1 MAVAAS
7 RGRLMPQP
15 LPDRIAV
22 VATFYPIAHF
32 TQAVGGER
40 VAVATL
46 VGRGVE
52 PHEYE
57 PTARDRA
64 TVANANLFIIHGGS
78 VDAWAGKMAA
88 QLQTI
93 TVVAVSPASTDP
105 HTWLDPLLARQ
116 MVTTIR
122 DALIQIAPRERAF
135 FEDTAARYLGRL
147 AILDEDYRTAL
158 SSCRQKEFIT
168 SHDAFGVL
176 AARYGLRAIPIAGLS
191 PEEEPSLKQLSDI
204 ATLAKRKGHTTVFM
218 ESLASPK
225 LAETIAREASASVQM
240 LNPLEGLT
248 TEEEA
253 RGATYL
259 SIMREN
265 LQALARALRCD
276 DEK

>member
-1 MAVAAS
+1 MIVLIVCGYIVQCLFAINWNPTTFAICVKRSYGRRTMPKPTLYIFWIVLLLGIAGVMAVAAS

-135 FEDTAARYLGRL
+135 FEDTAARY
-147 AILDEDYRTAL
+147 
-158 SSCRQKEFIT
+158 
-168 SHDAFGVL
+168 
-176 AARYGLRAIPIAGLS
+176 
-191 PEEEPSLKQLSDI
+191 
-204 ATLAKRKGHTTVFM
+204 
-218 ESLASPK
+218 
-225 LAETIAREASASVQM
+225 
-240 LNPLEGLT
+240 
-248 TEEEA
+248 
-253 RGATYL
+253 
-259 SIMREN
+259 
-265 LQALARALRCD
+265 
-276 DEK
+276 